1 MISRGIILVMI
12 SVSGKIVE
20 KIKENV
26 LIRVTIFSSENRSV
40 YKIMWN
46 NTIETDR
53 PQNAI
58 WTKQKK
64 SNLHAG

>member
-40 YKIMWN
+40 YKIM
-46 NTIETDR
+46 
-53 PQNAI
+53 
-58 WTKQKK
+58 
-64 SNLHAG
+64 